1 MFARVAHT
9 SADELKFRI
18 VEQARVAAE
27 AARYIAGCR
36 WRRGKLAS
44 RLLPCSGA
52 LERARHAITGAD
64 WGGADAA
71 LRAHFL
77 QRAPRFLLNPADRLQ
92 LSAAAREAFPSATAA
107 AAQRAAPLL
116 EGRYDLL
123 GFEHLSFQRG
133 DTPVDWHFDPV
144 HGRRAPV
151 DFWARIPYLDPRCG
165 DHKIIWELNRH
176 QHWLA
181 LGRAAWLTG
190 EDRYAAACATELGS
204 WMRANPP
211 LTGINWASMLELA
224 FRSISWMWAIQ
235 FFVPFE
241 HAGKPGWIVDLLLG
255 LERQLEHVG
264 RHLSSYFS
272 PNTHLLGEAL
282 ALYVGGR
289 LLPELRPAAR
299 WERVGRAVL
308 LHESRAQ
315 VNPEGSHAEQSPHY
329 HRYALDFYLLALA
342 VARKT
347 EDAAAG
353 QFAEIASRMASFC
366 RAIADSNGRLPTIGD
381 DDGGLLF
388 PICGRTPDDVRDS
401 LALAAAL
408 LRRQELAIDAPP
420 EEVFWMSGGDVT
432 AFVHPLEPSPPQC
445 PTSQVF
451 SDTGYVVFDSPAGH
465 SILDAGPHGFLN
477 GGHAHADALS
487 FVLTVGGRPLLID
500 PGTASY
506 TDPALR
512 DRFRST
518 AMHNTVVMD
527 GRQQAQPSGRFHWH
541 SRANGHVD
549 LWRPASQIPTPD
561 QGELSPD
568 HTPGNIASDMPFDY
582 VEALHDGYSPLVH
595 RRGLLRMPDDLWF
608 VVDHLQGNGRHAA
621 EIYWHFDPAW
631 RLNREKESV
640 TQLIHD
646 DGLHAVLA
654 STARQRETF
663 LGDNE
668 GIGWCSPRYGRVV
681 PSLTV
686 RYSKTDDTPMSLC
699 TAIAASATPFRLDIQ
714 SAPVNAAPGS
724 AWHSVAAVVDYSDSA
739 FIMLVAM
746 PRLGG
751 GKSDRPLQRVAVGS
765 GTLTTNAR
773 VCVLRLSRSGEPL
786 SLTLI
791 DAKDATW
798 AGPHAFTV
806 RTSSSAR
813 DLHLGTRALR
823 WLNRRSE
830 ARPVA

>member
-1 MFARVAHT
+1 
-9 SADELKFRI
+9 
-18 VEQARVAAE
+18 
-27 AARYIAGCR
+27 
-36 WRRGKLAS
+36 
-44 RLLPCSGA
+44 
-52 LERARHAITGAD
+52 
-64 WGGADAA
+64 
-71 LRAHFL
+71 
-77 QRAPRFLLNPADRLQ
+77 
-92 LSAAAREAFPSATAA
+92 
-107 AAQRAAPLL
+107 
-116 EGRYDLL
+116 
-123 GFEHLSFQRG
+123 
-133 DTPVDWHFDPV
+133 
-144 HGRRAPV
+144 
-151 DFWARIPYLDPRCG
+151 
-165 DHKIIWELNRH
+165 
-176 QHWLA
+176 
-181 LGRAAWLTG
+181 
-190 EDRYAAACATELGS
+190 
-204 WMRANPP
+204 
-211 LTGINWASMLELA
+211 
-224 FRSISWMWAIQ
+224 
-235 FFVPFE
+235 
-241 HAGKPGWIVDLLLG
+241 
-255 LERQLEHVG
+255 
-264 RHLSSYFS
+264 
-272 PNTHLLGEAL
+272 
-282 ALYVGGR
+282 
-289 LLPELRPAAR
+289 
-299 WERVGRAVL
+299 
-308 LHESRAQ
+308 
-315 VNPEGSHAEQSPHY
+315 
-329 HRYALDFYLLALA
+329 
-342 VARKT
+342 
-347 EDAAAG
+347 
-353 QFAEIASRMASFC
+353 
-366 RAIADSNGRLPTIGD
+366 
-381 DDGGLLF
+381 
-388 PICGRTPDDVRDS
+388 
-401 LALAAAL
+401 
-408 LRRQELAIDAPP
+408 
-420 EEVFWMSGGDVT
+420 
-432 AFVHPLEPSPPQC
+432 
-445 PTSQVF
+445 
-451 SDTGYVVFDSPAGH
+451 
-465 SILDAGPHGFLN
+465 
-477 GGHAHADALS
+477 
-487 FVLTVGGRPLLID
+487 
-500 PGTASY
+500 
-506 TDPALR
+506 
-512 DRFRST
+512 
-518 AMHNTVVMD
+518 
-527 GRQQAQPSGRFHWH
+527 
-541 SRANGHVD
+541 
-549 LWRPASQIPTPD
+549 
-561 QGELSPD
+561 
-568 HTPGNIASDMPFDY
+568 MPFDY

-739 FIMLVAM
+739 FIMLVAI